1 MGVLRLFAATA
12 LVVTTPV
19 ACSSSSSSSASG
31 LAAALSVAPRDAT
44 TVLFTDWAALGH
56 TSSAGS
62 PAFAGTLVSY
72 DKLLAT
78 DLGFQSADALWEAD
92 VIRPNTGPATVLRFG
107 DATDL
112 GAVEAKL
119 ATFGYTKATVGGRD
133 VLTGKSLSGSAS
145 MEHFWEQ
152 AMHVVAID
160 AKRHLLV
167 AGFAAATVNGI
178 FAGGASFASRPDVQ
192 AVAQRVGQAVGALVA
207 VGEQA
212 CQPMTAIFRRETPSA
227 AARLRQ
233 QIAGLGTFS
242 PFSAE
247 AVAVTSPSAHT
258 GRAALAFPGEA
269 AAKANVKGRAAAPPV
284 INQMVTGRPDA
295 IRVTGTQV
303 AGAVLM
309 LALQTSSPRALPDAA
324 NTRALGFDVCL

>member
-1 MGVLRLFAATA
+1 MRVLRLFAVTV
-12 LVVTTPV
+12 LVVTTTV

-56 TSSAGS
+56 KSSAGS
-62 PAFAGTLVSY
+62 PAFAGTLVAY

-119 ATFGYTKATVGGRD
+119 ATFGYTKATVAGRD
-133 VLTGKSLSGSAS
+133 VLTGKSLSGSAGV
-145 MEHFWEQ
+145 EHFWQQ

-167 AGFAAATVNGI
+167 AGFAATTVNGI
-178 FAGGASFASRPDVQ
+178 FAGDASFASRPDVQ
-192 AVAQRVGQAVGALVA
+192 AVAQRVGQPVGALVA

-212 CQPMTAIFRRETPSA
+212 CQPITAIFRRDTPS
-227 AARLRQ
+227 ARLRQ

-242 PFSAE
+242 PFTAE